1 MSIKLY
7 IRELESENSYYIMRI
22 NFLARGLGQVNDDI
36 RKLNISLR
44 FNKFR
49 GMSFAS
55 LIDEPKND
63 LEYKIVSNILR
74 WRKQS
79 AKELYLLLKENLE
92 DEKNKNLA
100 YRNLIHRELKI
111 GIGIAKENSTEF
123 FEKYEKKID
132 DFFEV
137 EKNENINP

>member
-7 IRELESENSYYIMRI
+7 IRELESEKNYYIMRI
-22 NFLARGLGQVNDDI
+22 NYLVRGLGQVNKDI

-44 FNKFR
+44 FDKFR
-49 GMSFAS
+49 GMSFTS
-55 LIDEPKND
+55 LIDEPKNE
-63 LEYKIVSNILR
+63 LEYQIVSNILR
-74 WRKQS
+74 WRTRS

-92 DEKNKNLA
+92 NEKNRNLA
-100 YRNLIHRELKI
+100 YRNLIHKELKI
-111 GIGIAKENSTEF
+111 GIGIVKENTTEF

-137 EKNENINP
+137 E

>member
-7 IRELESENSYYIMRI
+7 IRELESEKNYYIMRI
-22 NFLARGLGQVNDDI
+22 NYLVRGLGQVNKDI

-44 FNKFR
+44 FDKFR
-49 GMSFAS
+49 GMSFTS
-55 LIDEPKND
+55 LIDEPKNE
-63 LEYKIVSNILR
+63 LEYQIVSNILR
-74 WRKQS
+74 WRTRS

-92 DEKNKNLA
+92 NEKNKNLA
-100 YRNLIHRELKI
+100 YRNLIHKELKI
-111 GIGIAKENSTEF
+111 GIGIVKENTTEF

-137 EKNENINP
+137 E

>member
-7 IRELESENSYYIMRI
+7 IRELESEKNYYIMRI
-22 NFLARGLGQVNDDI
+22 NYLVRGLGQVNKDI

-44 FNKFR
+44 FDKFR
-49 GMSFAS
+49 GMSFTS
-55 LIDEPKND
+55 LIDEPKNE
-63 LEYKIVSNILR
+63 LEYQIVSNILR
-74 WRKQS
+74 WRTRS

-92 DEKNKNLA
+92 NEKNKNLA
-100 YRNLIHRELKI
+100 YRNLIHKELKI
-111 GIGIAKENSTEF
+111 GIEIVKENTTEF

-137 EKNENINP
+137 NQ